1 MSPHAPE
8 RKWLA
13 LALLA
18 LSAFMIVVDV
28 SIVNV
33 ALPSI
38 KTHLHFS
45 ESSLQWV
52 LSAYTLTFG
61 GFLLLG
67 GRAAD
72 LLGRRRLFIAG
83 MALFTV
89 ASLWCGLS
97 SSAGMLIAARAVQ
110 GLGAA
115 IVSPAALSILS
126 TTFAEGK
133 ERNTA
138 LGVWGAVQGA
148 GAAVGVLAGGV
159 LTSYLGWEWI
169 FFVNVPVG
177 AIALSLSPFLLR
189 ESRADLGHRRFDAAG
204 AVTVTSGLSLLVY
217 AVVTTDKHHW
227 GSATTI
233 LLLLAAAALL
243 VAFLAIEARSPAP
256 LMPLRFFE
264 NRTVTGANL
273 VGFLL
278 GTAVFAMFFFLS
290 LYMQQV
296 LHYSALKSGVAYLAI
311 AGTTIPLTGLAQ
323 ALTTRFGARPILAI
337 GMACNVATLA
347 WLTQVR
353 VDGGYVVDLLPA
365 FVVGALGLAFSFVPM
380 SIAALAGVQARDAGL
395 ASGLIN
401 TSQQIGGA
409 VGIAVLSTIAA
420 NHTNAVLKAGIEFR
434 TALTSGFHHAFAV
447 AAVVALVGVV
457 LAVVLVRPADIP
469 GEAEAETPAV
479 V

>member
-1 MSPHAPE
+1 M
-8 RKWLA
+8 
-13 LALLA
+13 
-18 LSAFMIVVDV
+18 
-28 SIVNV
+28 
-33 ALPSI
+33 
-38 KTHLHFS
+38 
-45 ESSLQWV
+45 
-52 LSAYTLTFG
+52 
-61 GFLLLG
+61 
-67 GRAAD
+67 
-72 LLGRRRLFIAG
+72 
-83 MALFTV
+83 
-89 ASLWCGLS
+89 
-97 SSAGMLIAARAVQ
+97 
-110 GLGAA
+110 
-115 IVSPAALSILS
+115 
-126 TTFAEGK
+126 
-133 ERNTA
+133 
-138 LGVWGAVQGA
+138 
-148 GAAVGVLAGGV
+148 
-159 LTSYLGWEWI
+159 
-169 FFVNVPVG
+169 PVG
-177 AIALSLSPFLLR
+177 ATALSLSPFLLR

-311 AGTTIPLTGLAQ
+311 AGTTIPLAGLAQ

-365 FVVGALGLAFSFVPM
+365 FVVGALGLAFSFVPI

>member
-1 MSPHAPE
+1 VPHAPE

-18 LSAFMIVVDV
+18 VSAFMIVVDV

-52 LSAYTLTFG
+52 ISAYTLTFG

-72 LLGRRRLFIAG
+72 LLGRRKLFMIG

-89 ASLWCGLS
+89 ASLVCGLS

-126 TTFAEGK
+126 TTFAEGR

-138 LGVWGAVQGA
+138 LGVWGAVSGA

-177 AIALSLSPFLLR
+177 AIATGLAPFLLR
-189 ESRADLGHRRFDAAG
+189 ESRADLGHRRFDAVG
-204 AVTVTSGLSLLVY
+204 AVTVTAGLSLLVY
-217 AVVTTDKHHW
+217 AVVTTDTHRW
-227 GSATTI
+227 GSALTI
-233 LLLLAAAALL
+233 GLLLVSAALL
-243 VAFLAIEARSPAP
+243 GTFLLIESRSPAP
-256 LMPLRFFE
+256 LMPLRFFR
-264 NRTVTGANL
+264 NITASGANI

-278 GTAVFAMFFFLS
+278 GTSVFAMFFFLS

-311 AGTTIPLTGLAQ
+311 AGTTIPLAVLAQ
-323 ALTTRFGARPILAI
+323 SLVTRFGARPIMAI
-337 GMACNVATLA
+337 GMLCSAGALA
-347 WLTQVR
+347 WFTQVR
-353 VDGGYVVDLLPA
+353 VHGSYAGDLLPG
-365 FVVGALGLAFSFVPM
+365 FLVGAVGLAFSFVPIA
-380 SIAALAGVQARDAGL
+380 IAALAGVEARDAGL
-395 ASGLIN
+395 ASGLLN

-409 VGIAVLSTIAA
+409 VGIAVLSTLAA
-420 NHTNAVLKAGIEFR
+420 NHTSSVEQTGINSA
-434 TALTSGFHHAFAV
+434 TALTSGFHYAFAAG
-447 AAVVALVGVV
+447 AAVAFLGVIVTV
-457 LAVVLVRPADIP
+457 LLVRHVEVPVDVATEP
-469 GEAEAETPAV
+469 V
-479 V
+479 